1 MLKEIKN
8 EMETK
13 TINLND
19 LIVKYSNSELRNDDF
34 TKMWTKV
41 VMLPLSRIEYIISES
56 AHTKNGY
63 DIDQAL
69 YYGILNRIGKVLSFE
84 RRLVCCDMLDM
95 EFAQI
100 ISRILLEDNIVLEY
114 FLRHPE
120 KLDEYRKSAFKAEK
134 EYEDFIIKNREERVE
149 NDKVMFEWEEGLL
162 KSIHKAYASAGLTSE
177 TTHASRLPSPP
188 KVKTMAEE
196 VGLGDF
202 YSVYKMQCHAAHG
215 DWYGIYEQYL
225 REENGKYFPSF
236 TKKKPDIRI
245 MNPMLRFVYKTLL
258 EFIDYNK
265 GHCLKPELKDELND
279 DDRLIQNLD
288 TMHFNFLKNQPL
300 TKGVH

>member
-8 EMETK
+8 EMETN

-120 KLDEYRKSAFKAEK
+120 KLDEYR
-134 EYEDFIIKNREERVE
+134 
-149 NDKVMFEWEEGLL
+149 
-162 KSIHKAYASAGLTSE
+162 
-177 TTHASRLPSPP
+177 SRLPSPP

-300 TKGVH
+300 MKGVH